1 MGSMAVPASES
12 VTVAVQEIC
21 VLAATWDATHE
32 TEAFVDL
39 VTAES
44 APVTEELLARWSRF
58 PP

>member
-1 MGSMAVPASES
+1 MAVPAPES